1 MCGISGLFKT
11 NVSLEMIHPMVQS
24 LNHRGP
30 DAQEYWID
38 NELGIAFGHAR
49 LSIVDIQG
57 GNQPMTD
64 AYGRYTIVFN
74 GEIYGFRDL
83 KVRYNQYPYQ
93 NNSDTELIFAMLY
106 EHGYDFVKH
115 LPGMFAFV
123 IYDREKKELFGARDR
138 FGEKP
143 FYYTTNFGGFAFASE
158 LKALKKISLEKLN
171 LDLRSVSSY
180 MERLYVPANRCIYQE
195 IKKLD
200 PASCFIYKNGCLELK
215 RYCELPTTTE
225 KIDFEEAVDQLNI
238 KLVDSVKNQLVAD
251 VPVGSFL
258 SGGLDSSLI
267 TAIAAKISSDKISTY
282 SFGFTQTQS
291 RNELE
296 EARMHAENIGTKHT
310 EFDERDF
317 KLFDVFKTIQS
328 YFDEPFGDSSAI
340 PMYII
345 SNYASKYGKVI
356 LTGDGG
362 DELLGGYSQWYH
374 NVLNPPPN
382 SDNRKSGFG
391 LANGKQSIK
400 NLFSYIK
407 GDQKKMGKTSEV
419 ENEFLYHHEKN
430 NLLFRHDKITSMG
443 LPLPYGY
450 RYDFTFSRSLG
461 DVFLTDLQ
469 NYMVGDILV
478 KTDTTSMAN
487 SLELRAPFLDVNLA
501 EFAIGLPSD
510 YKYKGGKNKVILREL
525 IKKHYPFLKRQQ
537 DKLGFGAPVEDW
549 LQLKEFDEYRNYVK
563 NDSSALVYQL
573 IDFAK
578 MGDRL
583 DLNNYRTWAVINL
596 NAWLDAKNQ
605 LLN

>member
-11 NVSLEMIHPMVQS
+11 SLSMEMIQPMVQS

-38 NELGIAFGHAR
+38 NELEIAFGHAR

-57 GNQPMTD
+57 GKQPMTD

-83 KVRYNQYPYQ
+83 KLRYNKYPYQ
-93 NNSDTELIFAMLY
+93 NSSDTELIFAMLY
-106 EHGYDFVKH
+106 EHGYDFVKR

-123 IYDREKKELFGARDR
+123 IYDREKNELFGARDR

-143 FYYTTNFGGFAFASE
+143 FYYTTQFGGFAFASE
-158 LKALKKISLEKLN
+158 LKALKKISPEKLN
-171 LDLRSVSSY
+171 LDLISVSSY

-195 IKKLD
+195 INKLD
-200 PASCFIYKNGCLELK
+200 PASCFIYKKGSLEINQ
-215 RYCELPTTTE
+215 YWELPTTTE
-225 KIDFEEAVDQLNI
+225 QIDFQEAVDQLNI
-238 KLVDSVKNQLVAD
+238 KLIESVKNQLVAD

-267 TAIAAKISSDKISTY
+267 TAIAAKTSSDKISSY

-291 RNELE
+291 RNELA
-296 EARMHAENIGTKHT
+296 EAHRHAENIGTKHT

-317 KLFDVFKTIQS
+317 KVFDVFKTLQS

-345 SNYASKYGKVI
+345 SKYASQYGKVI

-374 NVLNPPPN
+374 NVLNPIPN
-382 SDNRKSGFG
+382 TDNSNFSW
-391 LANGKQSIK
+391 ANAKQKLK
-400 NLFSYIK
+400 NLFSDTK
-407 GDQKKMGKTSEV
+407 GNKEKMGKTLEAD
-419 ENEFLYHHEKN
+419 NKFLYRHELN
-430 NLLFRHDKITSMG
+430 NLFFRHDKITTMG

-450 RYDFTFSRSLG
+450 RYDFLSKRSLN
-461 DVFLTDLQ
+461 DVFLTDIQ

-487 SLELRAPFLDVNLA
+487 SLELRAPFLDVSLA
-501 EFAIGLPSD
+501 EFAISLPTD
-510 YKYKGGKNKVILREL
+510 YKYKGGENKLILREL
-525 IKKHYPFLKRQQ
+525 IKKHYPYLERQQ
-537 DKLGFGAPVEDW
+537 GKLGFGVPVEDW
-549 LQLKEFDEYRNYVK
+549 LKLKEFDEYRNYVK
-563 NDSSALVYQL
+563 NDRSAPVYRL
-573 IDFAK
+573 IDFTK

-583 DLNNYRTWAVINL
+583 ALNNYRTWAVINL
-596 NAWLDAKNQ
+596 NAWMEVQ
-605 LLN
+605 

>member
-1 MCGISGLFKT
+1 MCGILGLFKT
-11 NVSLEMIHPMVQS
+11 NVSLEMIRPMVQS

-38 NELGIAFGHAR
+38 NELEIAFGHAR
-49 LSIVDIQG
+49 LSIVDLQG

-64 AYGRYTIVFN
+64 AYGRFTIVFN

-83 KVRYNQYPYQ
+83 KLRYNKYPYQ
-93 NNSDTELIFAMLY
+93 NSSDTELIFAMLY
-106 EHGYDFVKH
+106 EHGYDFVKQ

-123 IYDREKKELFGARDR
+123 IYDRVKKELFGARDR

-143 FYYTTNFGGFAFASE
+143 FFYTTQFGGFAFASE
-158 LKALKKISLEKLN
+158 LKTLKKISPEKLN

-180 MERLYVPANRCIYQE
+180 MERLYVPSNRCIYHE
-195 IKKLD
+195 INKLD
-200 PASCFIYKNGCLELK
+200 PASCFIYRNGNLEIN
-215 RYCELPTTTE
+215 RYWELPTTTE
-225 KIDFEEAVDQLNI
+225 KIVFEEAVDQLNI
-238 KLVDSVKNQLVAD
+238 KLIDSVKNQLVAD

-267 TAIAAKISSDKISTY
+267 TAIAAKISSEKISTY

-296 EARMHAENIGTKHT
+296 EARRHAENIGTKHT

-317 KLFDVFKTIQS
+317 KVFDVFKTLQS

-345 SNYASKYGKVI
+345 SNYASRYGKVI

-362 DELLGGYSQWYH
+362 DEMLGGYSQWYH

-382 SDNRKSGFG
+382 SDTSTSGFG
-391 LANGKQSIK
+391 WANSKQRLK
-400 NLFSYIK
+400 NLLSNTR
-407 GDQKKMGKTSEV
+407 GDWKKMGKNFEA
-419 ENEFLYHHEKN
+419 ENEFLYRHELN

-450 RYDFTFSRSLG
+450 RYDFKSNRSLN
-461 DVFLTDLQ
+461 DVLLTDIQ

-487 SLELRAPFLDVNLA
+487 SLELRAPYLDVNLA
-501 EFAIGLPSD
+501 KFAIALPTY
-510 YKYKGGKNKVILREL
+510 YKYKGGENKLILREL
-525 IKKHYPFLKRQQ
+525 IKKHYPYLERQQ
-537 DKLGFGAPVEDW
+537 GKLGFGAPVEDW
-549 LQLKEFDEYRNYVK
+549 LKLKDFDEYRNYVK
-563 NDSSALVYQL
+563 NDRSAPVYQL
-573 IDFAK
+573 IDFSK

-583 DLNNYRTWAVINL
+583 ALNNYRTWAVINL
-596 NAWLDAKNQ
+596 NAWLDVQ
-605 LLN
+605 I

>member
-1 MCGISGLFKT
+1 MCGISGLFKI
-11 NVSLEMIHPMVQS
+11 NVSLEMIQPMVRS
-24 LNHRGP
+24 LSHRGP
-30 DAQEYWID
+30 DSQDYWID
-38 NELGIAFGHAR
+38 NELEIAFGHAR
-49 LSIVDIQG
+49 LSIVDIHG
-57 GNQPMTD
+57 GKQPMTD

-74 GEIYGFRDL
+74 GEIYGFRGL
-83 KVRYNQYPYQ
+83 KSRYNQYPYQ

-143 FYYTTNFGGFAFASE
+143 FYYTRHFGGFAFASE
-158 LKALKKISLEKLN
+158 LKALKRISPEKLN

-180 MERLYVPANRCIYQE
+180 MERLYVPANKSIYQE
-195 IKKLD
+195 INKLD
-200 PASCFIYKNGCLELK
+200 PASSFIYRNGRLEIN
-215 RYCELPTTTE
+215 RYWELPTTTE
-225 KIDFEEAVDQLNI
+225 KIVFEEAVDQLNM
-238 KLVDSVKNQLVAD
+238 KLIESVKNQLVAD

-267 TAIAAKISSDKISTY
+267 TAIAAKISGDRISTY

-296 EARMHAENIGTKHT
+296 EARRHAENIGTKHT

-317 KLFDVFKTIQS
+317 KIFDVFKTIQA

-374 NVLNPPPN
+374 NILNPSPN
-382 SDNRKSGFG
+382 SDLSSPGFG
-391 LANGKQSIK
+391 LAKAKQSLK
-400 NLFSYIK
+400 NLFSDTK
-407 GDQKKMGKTSEV
+407 GAWKKMGKTSEV
-419 ENEFLYHHEKN
+419 ENEFLYRHEKN
-430 NLLFRHDKITSMG
+430 NLLFSHDKIAAMG
-443 LPLPYGY
+443 FPLPYGY
-450 RYDFTFSRSLG
+450 RYDFISNNSLN
-461 DVFLTDLQ
+461 DVFFTDIQ

-478 KTDTTSMAN
+478 KTDTMSMAN

-501 EFAIGLPSD
+501 EFAISLPTD
-510 YKYKGGKNKVILREL
+510 YKYNGGENKLILREL
-525 IKKHYPFLKRQQ
+525 IKKHYPFLERQQ
-537 DKLGFGAPVEDW
+537 GKLGFGAPVEDW

-563 NDSSALVYQL
+563 NDRSAPVYRL
-573 IDFAK
+573 IDFSK
-578 MGDRL
+578 MGNRL
-583 DLNNYRTWAVINL
+583 ALNNYRTWAVINL
-596 NAWLDAKNQ
+596 NAWLEVHS
-605 LLN
+605 LS

>member
-11 NVSLEMIHPMVQS
+11 NISLDRIHPMVQI

-38 NELGIAFGHAR
+38 NELEIAFGHAR
-49 LSIVDIQG
+49 LSIVDIHG

-74 GEIYGFRDL
+74 GEIYGFREL
-83 KVRYNQYPYQ
+83 KLRYNQYPYQ
-93 NNSDTELIFAMLY
+93 NSSDTELIFAMLY
-106 EHGYDFVKH
+106 EHGYDFVKQ

-143 FYYTTNFGGFAFASE
+143 FFYTIQFGGFAFASE
-158 LKALKKISLEKLN
+158 LKALKKISPEKLN

-195 IKKLD
+195 FNKLD
-200 PASCFIYKNGCLELK
+200 PASCFTYRNGNLEIK
-215 RYCELPTTTE
+215 RYWELPTTTE
-225 KIDFEEAVDQLNI
+225 QIDFQEAVDLLNV
-238 KLVDSVKNQLVAD
+238 KLIETVNNQLVAD

-282 SFGFTQTQS
+282 CFGFTQTQS

-296 EARMHAENIGTKHT
+296 EARRHAENIGTKHT

-317 KLFDVFKTIQS
+317 NVFDVFKATQS
-328 YFDEPFGDSSAI
+328 YCDEPFGDSSAI

-345 SNYASKYGKVI
+345 SNFVSQYGKVI

-362 DELLGGYSQWYH
+362 DELLGGYSQWY
-374 NVLNPPPN
+374 NNILNPFPN
-382 SDNRKSGFG
+382 TDNSNFGFG
-391 LANGKQSIK
+391 LANAKQKLK
-400 NLFSYIK
+400 NLFSDTK
-407 GDQKKMGKTSEV
+407 GNCKKMGKTLEA
-419 ENEFLYHHEKN
+419 ENKFLYRHELN
-430 NLLFRHDKITSMG
+430 NVLFGHDKIVAMG

-450 RYDFTFSRSLG
+450 RYDFVSNRSLN
-461 DVFLTDLQ
+461 DVILTDIQ

-501 EFAIGLPSD
+501 EFAISLPTD
-510 YKYKGGKNKVILREL
+510 YKYKGGENKLILREL
-525 IKKHYPFLKRQQ
+525 IKKHYPYLERQQ
-537 DKLGFGAPVEDW
+537 GKLGFGAPVEDW
-549 LQLKEFDEYRNYVK
+549 LKLKEFDEYRNFVK
-563 NDSSALVYQL
+563 NDRSAPVYRL
-573 IDFAK
+573 IDFSK

-583 DLNNYRTWAVINL
+583 ALNNYRTWAVINL
-596 NAWLDAKNQ
+596 NAWLEVHS
-605 LLN
+605 LN